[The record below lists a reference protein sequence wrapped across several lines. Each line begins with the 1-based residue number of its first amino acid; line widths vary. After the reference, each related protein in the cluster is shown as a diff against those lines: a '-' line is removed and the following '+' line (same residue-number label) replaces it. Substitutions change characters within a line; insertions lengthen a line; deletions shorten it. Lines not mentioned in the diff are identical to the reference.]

1 MPRRLASS
9 PSVAH
14 SRRSV
19 LVNSVLA
26 PHCTNQQCSTSQTWG
41 ITIAGV
47 ILQNQL
53 KSDLP
58 EAFFAQ
64 FPEGVQLD
72 TLYAAITTIPSLPE
86 PLRTEIQDAFADS
99 FSVVWKVMVGFCGAG
114 LLSVFLL
121 KEITMLQHTD
131 ETYGLKGKERSP
143 NADPEK
149 AKDSHDA

>member
-1 MPRRLASS
+1 MNCLMSHGACSGRPRSIPSWRLFRCLGTRPRLASS
-9 PSVAH
+9 PSVVH

-19 LVNSVLA
+19 VVEFVLTRSY
-26 PHCTNQQCSTSQTWG
+26 TNQLSPASQTWG

-99 FSVVWKVMVGFCGAG
+99 FSV
-114 LLSVFLL
+114 
-121 KEITMLQHTD
+121 EIGRAHV
-131 ETYGLKGKERSP
+131 
-143 NADPEK
+143 
-149 AKDSHDA
+149 